1 MRFKVDEN
9 LPIDVAEIPRANNH
23 DAMTIF
29 DQEMVGQ
36 PDLKVASVCRA
47 EERALLTLDL
57 DFSDIRTYPPAAHAG
72 IIILRPSTQSK
83 PDVLAFLGRLL
94 PLLGG
99 GEQLS
104 GNLWIVQENG
114 VRIREGSDPHGAT

>member
-9 LPIDVAEIPRANNH
+9 LPIDVAEILRANNH

-47 EERALLTLDL
+47 EERALITLDL

-72 IIILRPSTQSK
+72 IIILRPRTQSK
-83 PDVLAFLGRLL
+83 PDVLALLGRLL

>member
-9 LPIDVAEIPRANNH
+9 LPIDVAEVLRANGH

-29 DQEMVGQ
+29 DQEMVGERD
-36 PDLKVASVCRA
+36 PKVASVCK
-47 EERALLTLDL
+47 EENLAIITLDL
-57 DFSDIRTYPPAAHAG
+57 DFSDIRTYPPGVYPG
-72 IIILRPSTQSK
+72 IIILRPRTQSK
-83 PDVLAFLGRLL
+83 SDVLALLGKLV

-99 GEQLS
+99 SEPLA

-114 VRIREGSDPHGAT
+114 IRIREGGHPQEPI

>member
-9 LPIDVAEIPRANNH
+9 LPIDVAEILRANNH

-47 EERALLTLDL
+47 EERALVTLTST
-57 DFSDIRTYPPAAHAG
+57 FPIFGHT
-72 IIILRPSTQSK
+72 RPQHMQES
-83 PDVLAFLGRLL
+83 LFLGHAHNRNTMFLL
-94 PLLGG
+94 C
-99 GEQLS
+99 
-104 GNLWIVQENG
+104 WID
-114 VRIREGSDPHGAT
+114 SFLC

>member
-9 LPIDVAEIPRANNH
+9 LPIDVAEILRANNH

-47 EERALLTLDL
+47 EERALITLDL

-72 IIILRPSTQSK
+72 FIILRLRTM
-83 PDVLAFLGRLL
+83 D
-94 PLLGG
+94 
-99 GEQLS
+99 LS
-104 GNLWIVQENG
+104 A
-114 VRIREGSDPHGAT
+114 S